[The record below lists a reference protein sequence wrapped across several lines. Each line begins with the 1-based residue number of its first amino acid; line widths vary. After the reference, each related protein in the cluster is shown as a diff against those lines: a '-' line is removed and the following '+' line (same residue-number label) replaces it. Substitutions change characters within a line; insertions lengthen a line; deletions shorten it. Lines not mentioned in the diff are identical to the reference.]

1 MEFAKPVPADDKN
14 YIFTEGIDYSKTSQ
28 TSIWGPED
36 RPTQDMLRRTVK
48 EGSTWVNLAAGD
60 GRYNTLIASIASKVV
75 DVDIDRGALNKL
87 FENTPEIY
95 KERLQLETFNLVEKF
110 PLESDMYDGVFNSG
124 TLYLFPEEVFVKM
137 ASEISRILKVGGYI
151 AIELAVNIKRVSP
164 TGESVVFGDEPLYS
178 REEAVEV
185 MNRVFPGFDIKYS
198 DGDMVQCPVP
208 EANPPYDFSCDTLL
222 VEGRKL

>member
-1 MEFAKPVPADDKN
+1 MEFAKPVPADEKN
-14 YIFTEGIDYSKTSQ
+14 YIFTEGIDYTKTSS

-36 RPTQDMLRRTVK
+36 KATQDMLKRTVK

-60 GRYNTLIASIASKVV
+60 GRYNTIIASIAKKVV

-87 FENTPEIY
+87 LENTTEQY
-95 KERLQLETFNLVEKF
+95 RGKLQLETFNLVEKF
-110 PLESDMYDGVFNSG
+110 PLESGMYDGVFNSG

-164 TGESVVFGDEPLYS
+164 KGEAVVFGDEPLYS
-178 REEAVEV
+178 REEAIGV
-185 MNRVFPGFDIKYS
+185 MNRAFPGFDMKYS
-198 DGDMVQCPVP
+198 DGDMVKCPVP